1 MLNSKLSFSTVAG
14 FNTCVG
20 HVKTT
25 GAVSKYVSRGCNFA
39 DVVDNFS
46 DRIDSSQIYFLLSS
60 LLVDKFKFGVF
71 V

>member
-39 DVVDNFS
+39 DVVDNFMYL
-46 DRIDSSQIYFLLSS
+46 IEQN
-60 LLVDKFKFGVF
+60 
-71 V
+71 